1 MGLQK
6 FLELTTGNTGFFE
19 YEPVLHK
26 LSISAFFP
34 PVVCLFVFYLSLIVA
49 FYLQKLIR
57 MHEFSKLL
65 QTSMLGKAREMQSLL
80 LALITETS
88 CTSSQSKCEKRSAY
102 S

>member
-26 LSISAFFP
+26 LSISAFP
-34 PVVCLFVFYLSLIVA
+34 PPLSFVCLFVFYLSLIVA

-80 LALITETS
+80 LALITET
-88 CTSSQSKCEKRSAY
+88 
-102 S
+102 